1 MMTKAHF
8 AGGWIHGDEP
18 FAGKEHGLRGFIDG
32 GEHGRGVT
40 GRFLR
45 GTPAHLAAGDIQSD
59 DAGLGTADVKQHG
72 VAHDQRRAGESEES
86 LRSLELGAS
95 VQFPES
101 LTGFQIP
108 RVHHAVGSMGEDA
121 AAGNGGH
128 GSRAVV
134 ESEII
139 HVIGA
144 ISRTP
149 DRLAGDGV
157 QAVDDFLMV
166 EPVKEDELVLGH
178 GRPGKAG
185 PDLRLP
191 ELLRTGGWP
200 GGEGLALIGSITARA
215 EKLRPI
221 FGA

>member
-1 MMTKAHF
+1 M
-8 AGGWIHGDEP
+8 
-18 FAGKEHGLRGFIDG
+18 
-32 GEHGRGVT
+32 
-40 GRFLR
+40 
-45 GTPAHLAAGDIQSD
+45 
-59 DAGLGTADVKQHG
+59 
-72 VAHDQRRAGESEES
+72 
-86 LRSLELGAS
+86 
-95 VQFPES
+95 
-101 LTGFQIP
+101 
-108 RVHHAVGSMGEDA
+108 HHAVGAVGEDA

-139 HVIGA
+139 HVIGT

-166 EPVKEDELVLGH
+166 EPVKEDELALGH

-215 EKLRPI
+215 EKLWPI